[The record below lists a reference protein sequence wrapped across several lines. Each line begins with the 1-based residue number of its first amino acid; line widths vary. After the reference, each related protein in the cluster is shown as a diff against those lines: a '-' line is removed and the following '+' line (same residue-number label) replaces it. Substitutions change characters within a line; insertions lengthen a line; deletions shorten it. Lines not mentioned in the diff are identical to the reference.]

1 MIAATA
7 SDALAALDRGGV
19 RWSLLRPREGLAR
32 PDGDV
37 DVLVEPEALGRVAEL
52 LGDLGFVRMPL
63 PGPDLHA
70 SRYDERD
77 GIFLWLHVQAAL
89 RVAGEVVPAEEVL
102 AEADRDGV
110 RQPSDRWLLWIL
122 LLRALV
128 DKGELPERHREPV
141 RRLAAAWESGPATLE
156 ALARR
161 HGLDPAAVV
170 SAAAAGDW
178 DALMAQRRPP
188 APSGRA
194 SMPVRLARRV
204 ASIARWVR
212 SGRSRRGLSVAV
224 LGPDGAGKTTL
235 VQGLARSLPLPTRIQ
250 SMGLTGGKLRR
261 VDRLR
266 VPGVIFLAKL
276 AIIWLRYGRA
286 MYRRERGEI
295 VLFDRYLLDGVV
307 PSGVRLGPAGRLSR
321 SVLRRLCPMP
331 DLVLLLDA
339 SGETMYARKGEYDA
353 AVLESWRAGYD
364 RLRGRLPDLEVIDA
378 ERPPDAVRRD
388 AESRIWRRYA
398 ALRAGRAASR

>member
-1 MIAATA
+1 MTAEAA
-7 SDALAALDRGGV
+7 SDALAALDRDGL

-32 PDGDV
+32 PEGDV
-37 DVLVEPEALGRVAEL
+37 DLLVDPASLARVAEL
-52 LGDLGFVRMPL
+52 LGGLGFVTMPL

-77 GIFLWLHVQAAL
+77 GTFLWLHVQGAL
-89 RVAGEVVPAEEVL
+89 RIAGEAVPAEEVL
-102 AEADRDGV
+102 AEADRDGL

-141 RRLAAAWESGPATLE
+141 RRLAAGWEGGPSTLE

-161 HGLDPAAVV
+161 QGLDPAAVV

-188 APSGRA
+188 EPSARVRAPA
-194 SMPVRLARRV
+194 RLARRGAGLV
-204 ASIARWVR
+204 RWARAPR
-212 SGRSRRGLSVAV
+212 ARRGLSVAV

-235 VQGLARSLPLPTRIQ
+235 VQGLAKSLPLPTRIQ

-266 VPGVIFLAKL
+266 VPGVMFLAKL

-286 MYRRERGEI
+286 VYRRARGEI

-307 PSGVRLGPAGRLSR
+307 PSGVRLSRAGRLSR
-321 SVLRRLCPMP
+321 NVLRRLCPRP

-353 AVLESWRAGYD
+353 AVLESWREGYG
-364 RLRGRLPDLEVIDA
+364 RLQGRLPDLEVIDA
-378 ERPPDAVRRD
+378 ERPADAVRRD
-388 AESRIWRRYA
+388 AEARIWRRYA
-398 ALRAGRAASR
+398 ALRAGRAGSP